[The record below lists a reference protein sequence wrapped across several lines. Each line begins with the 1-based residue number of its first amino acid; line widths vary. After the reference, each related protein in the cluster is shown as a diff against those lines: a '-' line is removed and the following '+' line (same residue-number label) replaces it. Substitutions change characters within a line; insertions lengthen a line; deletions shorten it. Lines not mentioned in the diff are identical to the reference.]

1 MDYAE
6 VGKRIASCRVRQRL
20 TQEDLSELSGVSIPH
35 ISNIENGKTK
45 IKVDT
50 LVRLSNALHVST
62 DYLLCGSV
70 DAAQPIQDQEI
81 AELLKGCDAE
91 ERSAIYQ
98 IVKSC
103 VQVFQK
109 KKTGALNSHKSRG
122 TQY

>member
-50 LVRLSNALHVST
+50 LVRLSNGLHVST

>member
-91 ERSAIYQ
+91 ERSAVYQ

-109 KKTGALNSHKSRG
+109 KKTGALKSHKSRG

>member
-91 ERSAIYQ
+91 ERSAVYQ

-109 KKTGALNSHKSRG
+109 KKTIALNSHKSRG